1 MWWRKYAYTTVDN
14 VVFHHGFS
22 TPGYMVQVIYFKIL
36 SIALSVWYFIGL
48 GFKVYSRLCYRCLKL
63 MWVMAGNC
71 YDEHIGTM
79 IGQWNLKSGCLN
91 RIWCAKIVADNS
103 VLQITPFLSDGLQ
116 DVNNT
121 RLFWQTH
128 TRLCS
133 GWVLG
138 IGIQTHCGCITLC
151 H

>member
-1 MWWRKYAYTTVDN
+1 MPTLHLIMSCFITVSRLLDIWYKSYILN
-14 VVFHHGFS
+14 LNE
-22 TPGYMVQVIYFKIL
+22 IL

-79 IGQWNLKSGCLN
+79 IGQGNLKSGCLN
-91 RIWCAKIVADNS
+91 RIWCARIVADNS

-138 IGIQTHCGCITLC
+138 IGIQTHCGSITLC